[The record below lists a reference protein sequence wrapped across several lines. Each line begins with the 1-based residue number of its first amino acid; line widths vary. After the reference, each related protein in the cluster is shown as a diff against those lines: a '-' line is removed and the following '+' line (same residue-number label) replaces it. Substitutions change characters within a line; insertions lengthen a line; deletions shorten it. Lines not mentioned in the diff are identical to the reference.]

1 MRFRALTFD
10 CYGTLI
16 DWDTEIGFWLEGWA
30 ATKGIA
36 ADRDSLMED
45 FAEAQRIEQATPTF
59 QSYRTVFAKAL
70 AALAHAAD
78 VTVSE
83 GEL

>member
-30 ATKGIA
+30 ATKGVA

-45 FAEAQRIEQATPTF
+45 FAEAQRAEQATPHVPVVPNGCRQGTGRVGCK
-59 QSYRTVFAKAL
+59 QPA
-70 AALAHAAD
+70 
-78 VTVSE
+78 
-83 GEL
+83 